1 MVRMGR
7 APQSAFFVCLLAL
20 GMLRRDGAG
29 VGARRRAGGAR
40 SGPGPDL
47 GASLSGRGPQAAE
60 WLARRVG
67 ARLIHR
73 DAEIGGRR
81 RPQEHTFWVREQR
94 AAPLWF
100 RRQGTVVGYGYV
112 RLGAGTIYSPQACT
126 LGPIG
131 ARTPDDAGVCVL
143 AAVAWAQS
151 RAVVLCIDLP
161 GQHPALAAL
170 LDAHFRI
177 TYVETFMSAAHTP
190 FLDPRCYVGSG
201 GTLF

>member
-1 MVRMGR
+1 M
-7 APQSAFFVCLLAL
+7 
-20 GMLRRDGAG
+20 
-29 VGARRRAGGAR
+29 
-40 SGPGPDL
+40 
-47 GASLSGRGPQAAE
+47 
-60 WLARRVG
+60 
-67 ARLIHR
+67 
-73 DAEIGGRR
+73 
-81 RPQEHTFWVREQR
+81 REQR